1 MEKTLV
7 AVTETLPTVI
17 KNTHF
22 NITLAGW
29 PAAVTAIALCCA
41 GVAVYA
47 LKIMD
52 PEEVHLE
59 GIPA

>member
-1 MEKTLV
+1 MGKTLI
-7 AVTETLPTVI
+7 AITEALPTVI

-47 LKIMD
+47 LKVTH
-52 PEEVHLE
+52 PEEVTLE
-59 GIPA
+59 GTAE